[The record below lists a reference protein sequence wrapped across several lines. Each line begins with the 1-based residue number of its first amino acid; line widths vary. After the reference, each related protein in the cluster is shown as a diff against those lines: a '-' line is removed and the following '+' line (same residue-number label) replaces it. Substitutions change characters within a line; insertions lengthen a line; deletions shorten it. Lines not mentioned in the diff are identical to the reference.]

1 MKTLNQIL
9 EGIVVSADYKVG
21 KTGRKY
27 KAHRREMGNSQMTTE
42 EADYP
47 YVGIGKSKSIQ
58 MARDIATNN
67 ARTSMMKSIHG
78 DSFQE
83 KEVPKYDEDKFDL
96 KSDDKGNYVA
106 TVRMRQKAGVSEE
119 AEQVN
124 ELKKST
130 LKSYLTKA
138 VPSHGDA
145 AFVGRVSKDPE
156 EKAASQQL
164 ANKRATGIVKAHMRM
179 KEDAE
184 LDNQSSNPYQS
195 FDNYFREDTVR
206 DGKWVKDAPK
216 GPNEV
221 PSPDEGYRAPKK
233 IKNLLVKKPET
244 KMVDDPE
251 DTMEET
257 EVEKTKRQTFISS
270 MAKKSLTKNSNILKT
285 RTGGSLEQDV
295 SEARGRP
302 RKNPLPVSKTDDDE
316 GEHYDAD
323 SGVEADQHI
332 HVQLKKASDSEK
344 PYEVSF
350 RDGKKKPVPSHVA
363 KDILNATER
372 LKPEHRKNVHDEIQK
387 SHSSLMAVH
396 KLISGGK

>member
-1 MKTLNQIL
+1 MQ
-9 EGIVVSADYKVG
+9 S
-21 KTGRKY
+21 
-27 KAHRREMGNSQMTTE
+27 
-42 EADYP
+42 
-47 YVGIGKSKSIQ
+47 
-58 MARDIATNN
+58 
-67 ARTSMMKSIHG
+67 
-78 DSFQE
+78 
-83 KEVPKYDEDKFDL
+83 EVK
-96 KSDDKGNYVA
+96 
-106 TVRMRQKAGVSEE
+106 EE

-156 EKAASQQL
+156 EKTASQQL

-295 SEARGRP
+295 EVYEGRGRP
-302 RKNPLPVSKTDDDE
+302 RKETEDDE

-332 HVQLKKASDSEK
+332 HVQLKKAADSDQK

-350 RDGKKKPVPSHVA
+350 KNGKKHTVSQHVA
-363 KDILNATER
+363 KNLLSATEK
-372 LKPEHRKNVHDEIQK
+372 LKPEHRKTVHDEIHK
-387 SHSSLMAVH
+387 SYDNLLAVH
-396 KLISGGK
+396 KMVAGK